1 MKVEVIMPLRDHFHP
16 PLLNNPN
23 AESITA
29 SWATMIL
36 QRLNASALPAGYR
49 AEQEVFGGPRVTI
62 DLGTIEKAG
71 ANGGPAQASPGAG
84 GVAVAAR
91 SYAPPAVLSG
101 EVSFADADL
110 YEVKVLDDS
119 GRIAAAIELVSRSN
133 KDRPEMRRAFAI
145 KCASYLRPG
154 LSVAFVDI
162 VTNRRADMHS
172 ELVHLLDLP
181 DSLHWSS
188 RGGTAAVSYRLT
200 AGAEAT
206 RLDAWPEELTLGN
219 PLPTIP
225 LWLAPDLAV
234 PLELEA
240 TYEAAWA
247 CHR

>member
-1 MKVEVIMPLRDHFHP
+1 MPLRDHFHP

-23 AESITA
+23 AESIHA

-36 QRLNASALPAGYR
+36 QRLNTAALPPGYR

-62 DLGTIEKAG
+62 DLGAIEKSNS
-71 ANGGPAQASPGAG
+71 NGNFSTGTG
-84 GVAVAAR
+84 GVAVA
-91 SYAPPAVLSG
+91 SQTYAPPAVLMG

-110 YEVKVLDDS
+110 YEVKVLDEN

-145 KCASYLRPG
+145 KCASYLQAG
-154 LSVAFVDI
+154 ISVVFVDI
-162 VTNRRADMHS
+162 VTNRRADLHS

-188 RGGTAAVSYRLT
+188 RKGTAAVSYRIV
-200 AGAEAT
+200 GVSEGT
-206 RLDAWPEELTLGN
+206 RLEAWPEELVVGS
-219 PLPTIP
+219 PLPNIP
-225 LWLAPDLAV
+225 LWLSPNLAT

-247 CHR
+247 CHRR

>member
-1 MKVEVIMPLRDHFHP
+1 MPLRDHFHP

-23 AESITA
+23 AESINA

-36 QRLNASALPAGYR
+36 QRLNASVLPAGYR

-62 DLGTIEKAG
+62 DLGAIEKAG
-71 ANGGPAQASPGAG
+71 ANGSPAPGSSG
-84 GVAVAAR
+84 GVAVAAQP
-91 SYAPPAVLSG
+91 YAPPATLSG

-110 YEVKVLDDS
+110 YEVKVLDEN

-145 KCASYLRPG
+145 KCASHLQVG

-181 DSLHWSS
+181 DALHWSS
-188 RGGTAAVSYRLT
+188 RRGTAAVSYRVA

-206 RLDAWPEELTLGN
+206 RLDAWPEELTLGS

-225 LWLAPDLAV
+225 LWLAPALAV
-234 PLELEA
+234 QLELEA